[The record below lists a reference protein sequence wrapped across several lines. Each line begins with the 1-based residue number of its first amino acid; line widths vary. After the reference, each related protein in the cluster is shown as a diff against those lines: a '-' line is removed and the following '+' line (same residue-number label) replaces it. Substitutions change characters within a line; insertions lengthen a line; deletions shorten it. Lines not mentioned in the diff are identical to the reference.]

1 MRVNGGPLLTIM
13 VVRSWWWLLL
23 GRGNHPRW
31 YQCTFYVWFC
41 ACVCFQKA
49 PLQIWKMQTNGGYEL
64 CCIFTSLEE
73 KRWKCGCL
81 FSPFFCFAAFDECTI
96 GFRLLFYADM
106 YILQWRRLST
116 PHVASTVFADIPVSN
131 HSGIWIAVHP
141 AASISEAGKLPQLQ
155 SSQLGSED
163 KWAELT
169 AGPCISS
176 PESFWWQIRLMIDM
190 NKLSTL

>member
-49 PLQIWKMQTNGGYEL
+49 PLQFWKRCKQNGGYEL
-64 CCIFTSLEE
+64 CCIFYKFRRKEVEVWLPFLSILLLCSLWWMYNRFSIAFFMQICTSCSEE
-73 KRWKCGCL
+73 DYQPLMWHQRY
-81 FSPFFCFAAFDECTI
+81 
-96 GFRLLFYADM
+96 LLIFQFQI
-106 YILQWRRLST
+106 ILVFESLS
-116 PHVASTVFADIPVSN
+116 IQ
-131 HSGIWIAVHP
+131 

-163 KWAELT
+163 KWAETHSWTVHLFSR
-169 AGPCISS
+169 I
-176 PESFWWQIRLMIDM
+176 ILMTDP
-190 NKLSTL
+190 TYDRYE